1 MKRGIYKSRCVA
13 HEDKDFFK
21 RISKLSFLWLP
32 FREICPKS
40 DQQNCSSPRAHKSQ
54 RFDRHPPPFKYTH
67 THTITPP
74 APSSHTLVRCNRMP
88 RWPSQLAN
96 PTIQVR
102 PVSPQGHGTVY
113 CVLGTAIVIVS
124 LAMKVSSYF
133 FNFMLIFSFVIFLCF
148 RLHWKMRK
156 WTRAA
161 GFGQVSMAEIC
172 TDIKQRNIFHFNY
185 AHSFRCTTFGSSSI
199 QKILLNTFSLLYI
212 QMIFKSFLSC
222 SHSSCKLA

>member
-1 MKRGIYKSRCVA
+1 MKMGIQKSRCVS

-54 RFDRHPPPFKYTH
+54 RFDRHPPPFTH
-67 THTITPP
+67 THNHTSSTLQ
-74 APSSHTLVRCNRMP
+74 SHTCSLQSHAPLAQSASQPNN
-88 RWPSQLAN
+88 PSPASQ
-96 PTIQVR
+96 PT
-102 PVSPQGHGTVY
+102 GAWN

-185 AHSFRCTTFGSSSI
+185 AHSFRQYLGAVPCKKYSFFTLFTNDI
-199 QKILLNTFSLLYI
+199 QQFSVL
-212 QMIFKSFLSC
+212 FT
-222 SHSSCKLA
+222 

>member
-1 MKRGIYKSRCVA
+1 MKMGKQKSRNVP

-40 DQQNCSSPRAHKSQ
+40 DQQNCSSPHAHKSQ
-54 RFDRHPPPFKYTH
+54 RFDRHPPAFTH
-67 THTITPP
+67 THTLTHP

-88 RWPSQLAN
+88 RWPSQLSK

-102 PVSPQGHGTVY
+102 QVSAWVHGTGY
-113 CVLGTAIVIVS
+113 WVLGTAIVIVS

-148 RLHWKMRK
+148 RLH
-156 WTRAA
+156 
-161 GFGQVSMAEIC
+161 
-172 TDIKQRNIFHFNY
+172 
-185 AHSFRCTTFGSSSI
+185 
-199 QKILLNTFSLLYI
+199 
-212 QMIFKSFLSC
+212 
-222 SHSSCKLA
+222 